1 MKQQYMIHY
10 NNTENRP
17 KNRPKHRANSDLLFR
32 MIATICLVIT
42 MTLFTSEAFF
52 LWLRSKRETILLGT
66 SFYSLANS
74 FRTHTN
80 FIYKFWVGPNETL
93 QKQFPYKL
101 ILKPDL

>member
-66 SFYSLANS
+66 SFL
-74 FRTHTN
+74 
-80 FIYKFWVGPNETL
+80 
-93 QKQFPYKL
+93 
-101 ILKPDL
+101 